1 MKTKSGEISGPCYQI
16 LLRRHFFKKKRLF
29 SAINYD
35 HKDDEGFSNRFSTV
49 KFADLTITET
59 KVWFFFWREGVGK
72 GGGGGSREVVIQVLD
87 NNSGL
92 SSLSC

>member
-59 KVWFFFWREGVGK
+59 KVCVLLLAGGGGE
-72 GGGGGSREVVIQVLD
+72 GGGGGEVEKL
-87 NNSGL
+87 
-92 SSLSC
+92 